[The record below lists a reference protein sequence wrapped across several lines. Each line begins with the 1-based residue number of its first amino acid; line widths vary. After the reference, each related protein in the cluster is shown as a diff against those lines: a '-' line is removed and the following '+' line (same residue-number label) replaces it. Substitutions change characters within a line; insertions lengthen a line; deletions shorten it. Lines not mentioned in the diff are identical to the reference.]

1 MARTSMGNV
10 VEDLTKLSDAKKEE
24 MATLFSEGNED
35 LKKLLLTMW
44 NNGIQTY
51 ACCAGHDKSE
61 KHNVGGLYENVDPY
75 IYFDVKNLNEKQ
87 QKKLYKLLI
96 VAGNTLKVIKEIN
109 FTMDQYMGFE
119 KHGMIIRPSN
129 DPNVYAVLND
139 IFNDALKKES
149 VVEKVKK
156 FLVKKDKDFQY
167 MQEENEFITAVIDL
181 NKFSLKDY
189 SEATASCCNEEKIS
203 SIGLEYQIG
212 NGAFF
217 SMRDGVESHVCC
229 EDNGDYNYWFVVA
242 ENYYTKD
249 IYRYDVYYTYE
260 NGQQKTLTE
269 SQLENLQEYVE
280 ERKFNRATKLNERT
294 YKSAMSK
301 IQQVLNSNNLN
312 V

>member
-1 MARTSMGNV
+1 MARTTMGCV
-10 VEDLTKLSDAKKEE
+10 VEDLTKLSDEKKEK

-35 LKKLLLTMW
+35 LKKLLLTLW
-44 NNGIQTY
+44 NNGVQTY
-51 ACCAGHDKSE
+51 ACCAGHDETERGVS
-61 KHNVGGLYENVDPY
+61 DPY
-75 IYFDVKNLNEKQ
+75 IFFDVKNLNEKQ

-96 VAGNTLKVIKEIN
+96 VAGNTLKVIKQIK
-109 FTMDQYMGFE
+109 FTVDQYMGFE
-119 KHGMIIRPSN
+119 KHGMTIKLSN
-129 DPNVYAVLND
+129 DPNVYAMLND
-139 IFNDALKKES
+139 IFNETLKKES

-156 FLVKKDKDFQY
+156 FLVKKDKDFQF

-189 SEATASCCNEEKIS
+189 SEATVSCCDEEKIS
-203 SIGLEYQIG
+203 SIELEYLTG
-212 NGAFF
+212 MGTFF
-217 SMRDGVESHVCC
+217 SMRDSVEYHVCC
-229 EDNGDYNYWFVVA
+229 EDDGDSNYWFAVA

-249 IYRYDVYYTYE
+249 PYKYDVYYTYE

-269 SQLENLQEYVE
+269 SQLGNLQEYVQ
-280 ERKFNRATKLNERT
+280 ERKFNTATKLNEKT